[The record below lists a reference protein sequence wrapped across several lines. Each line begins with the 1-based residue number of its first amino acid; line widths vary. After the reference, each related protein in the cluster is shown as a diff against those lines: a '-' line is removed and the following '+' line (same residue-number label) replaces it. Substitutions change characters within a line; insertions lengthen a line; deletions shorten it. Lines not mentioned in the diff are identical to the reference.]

1 MEAINSNATQG
12 ASQTENASGKSGFDM
27 ITSVELMFAKLQNDL
42 AVENREYAKSRIE
55 GIKAKQEDQKKISD
69 LIVAL

>member
-42 AVENREYAKSRIE
+42 AVACCGKPRVC
-55 GIKAKQEDQKKISD
+55 QEPY
-69 LIVAL
+69 